1 MSFEHIEVLKKEH
14 TGSYVVVDTNQPE
27 LARFGEQVGVIKT
40 VNMNG
45 KALVEFAETNN
56 IGWFDIAL
64 EFLTSV
70 PKPESKAASTKAK
83 AAPAKAKSA
92 PAKATGKSPLER
104 ARAAG
109 SAKTDTETGSKAQ
122 RARQGSAAA
131 ED

>member
-83 AAPAKAKSA
+83 AAPHVFPITPNQVVSIH
-92 PAKATGKSPLER
+92 
-104 ARAAG
+104 
-109 SAKTDTETGSKAQ
+109 SKKGNDHA
-122 RARQGSAAA
+122 
-131 ED
+131 